1 MTTEPKTVRLA
12 DYQPPDYL
20 VDEVE
25 LHFDLTD
32 GHADVHSR
40 LTCRRRPGAD
50 AAAPL
55 VLDGEEL
62 TLRAIALD
70 GCPLGSGDYQLD
82 EARLVIPSAP
92 ERFELTLTTRVYPDR
107 NTRLEGLYRSG
118 GMYCTQ
124 CEAQGF
130 RRITFFPDRPDVMAR
145 YTVTLAADRATCPVL
160 LSNGNPVDRGELD
173 DGRHWVRWED
183 PFPKPS
189 YLFALVAGDLH
200 CHEASYQTG
209 SGRDIRLAI
218 YTEHANAGKTE
229 HAMNSLQ
236 AAMRW
241 DERAY
246 GLECDLDHYMI
257 VAVGD
262 FNMGA
267 MENKGLNIF
276 NTQYVLARPE
286 TATDTDYINIE
297 AVIGHEY
304 FHNWTGNRVTLRD
317 WFQLSLKEGLTVFRE
332 QQFSAAMGAPAVKR
346 IDEVRGLRAAQ
357 FPEDAGPMAHPVR
370 PAEFV
375 EINNFY
381 TATVYMKGAEVIRM
395 YHTLL
400 GDDGFR
406 RGIDLYF
413 QRHDGQAVTCEDF
426 LAAMADANDA
436 DLEQF
441 SRWYRQ
447 AGTPVVTVEEE
458 WDAERGEY
466 RLHFSQ
472 HTGPTP
478 GQSRKFPLHIPIL
491 IGLVGA
497 DGRDL
502 VLRPDGAPAGDTGTH
517 LLELRHERASFT
529 YSGLSER
536 PVPSLFRGF
545 SAPVRVDYPYDDEQ
559 LAFLFAHDSDDFN
572 RWEAGQRLA
581 TRILLRWVADEPAE
595 TLPRLFL
602 DAFRR
607 ILTSATLDPALAAEA
622 LTLPTETY
630 LAEQMDIADAAA
642 IHAARQ
648 AMRRAIAMSLPAEL
662 EQAYDRCT
670 VTGPYRPE
678 STDMALRR
686 LRNVVLDYRA
696 APGDD
701 AALQRCLTQFD
712 NADNMTD
719 ALPALALLA
728 EFDAAA
734 ATERLNAFHER
745 WRDEPLVVDKWFR
758 VQATARRPDTLDRVK
773 ALTAHEAFDIRNPN
787 KLRAL
792 IGSFCQGNPACF
804 HDASGAGYTFL
815 ADHILRLDGI
825 NPQVAARLLTP
836 LTRWRRQDEQ
846 RARLMR
852 AELER
857 IAQRPQLSKDV
868 HEVVSKSLEQAAQT
882 G

>member
-1 MTTEPKTVRLA
+1 MTTEPNAVRLA
-12 DYQPPDYL
+12 DYRPPDYL
-20 VDEVE
+20 VDQIE
-25 LHFDLTD
+25 LYVDLLD
-32 GHADVHSR
+32 SHDEVHSR
-40 LTCRRRPGAD
+40 LTCRRNPGATE
-50 AAAPL
+50 AAPL
-55 VLDGEEL
+55 ILDGEEL
-62 TLRAIALD
+62 TLRALALD
-70 GCPLGSGDYQLD
+70 GRTLTAADYQLD
-82 EARLVIPSAP
+82 ETKLTIAAVP
-92 ERFELTLTTRVYPDR
+92 ERFELALTTRIHPDR

-145 YTVTLAADRATCPVL
+145 YVVTVAAGRQTCPVL
-160 LSNGNPVDRGELD
+160 LANGNPVDHGDLD
-173 DGRHWVRWED
+173 GGRHWARWEG

-200 CHEASYQTG
+200 CHEATYRTQ

-229 HAMNSLQ
+229 HAMASLQ

-276 NTQYVLARPE
+276 NTQYVLAQPE
-286 TATDTDYINIE
+286 TATDADYMNIE

-332 QQFSAAMGAPAVKR
+332 QQFSAAMGAPAVRR
-346 IDEVRGLRAAQ
+346 IDEVRTLRAAQ

-381 TATVYMKGAEVIRM
+381 TATVYMKGAEVVRM

-413 QRHDGQAVTCEDF
+413 GRHDGEAVTCEDF

-447 AGTPVVTVEEE
+447 AGMPVVTVDDE
-458 WDAERGEY
+458 WDAAGGEY
-466 RLHFSQ
+466 RLHLKQ
-472 HTGPTP
+472 QTAPTP
-478 GQSRKFPLHIPIL
+478 GQERKFPLHIPVVL
-491 IGLVGA
+491 GLVAA

-502 VLRPDGAPAGDTGTH
+502 QARPQGQPPGDDSTH
-517 LLELRHERASFT
+517 LLELRHEHATFT
-529 YSGLSER
+529 YSGLTER

-545 SAPVRVDYPYDDEQ
+545 SAPVRVDYPYSDEQ

-581 TRILLRWVADEPAE
+581 TRILLRWVAGGPEALPA
-595 TLPRLFL
+595 LFQ

-607 ILTSATLDPALAAEA
+607 TLGERTLDPALVAEA
-622 LTLPTETY
+622 LTLPTESH
-630 LAEQMDIADAAA
+630 LGEQMEVVDVAG

-648 AMRRAIAMSLPAEL
+648 AMRRAIVEALPGEL
-662 EQAYDRCT
+662 DEAYRRCT
-670 VTGPYRPE
+670 VAGPYRPD
-678 STDMALRR
+678 SDAMALRR

-696 APGDD
+696 APADD
-701 AALQRCLTQFD
+701 AALQLCLAQFD
-712 NADNMTD
+712 AADNMTD
-719 ALPALALLA
+719 ALPALSLLT
-728 EFDAAA
+728 EFEAAPA
-734 ATERLNAFHER
+734 AERLESFLQR

-758 VQATARRPDTLDRVK
+758 VQATSRHPDTLHRVRT
-773 ALTAHEAFDIRNPN
+773 LTRHEAFDLHNPN

-792 IGSFCQGNPACF
+792 IGAFCQGNPARF
-804 HDASGAGYTFL
+804 HDASGEGYTFL
-815 ADHILRLDGI
+815 ADHVLLLDGI

-836 LTRWRRQDEQ
+836 LTRWRRQDAH
-846 RARLMR
+846 RAGMMR
-852 AELER
+852 AALER
-857 IAQRPQLSKDV
+857 IAERSRLSKDV
-868 HEVVSKSLEQAAQT
+868 HEVVSKSLDQVAKT